1 MHKKH
6 LYIPH
11 KSACKVKYIKCNRK
25 GTVTNSKAEKK
36 RSKKGNNMQKTLKFM
51 ISIKIKFI
59 ASNSN
64 FNLSFELQN
73 SHWVN
78 FESSCDNQYP
88 INKKQNKCPLK

>member
-1 MHKKH
+1 
-6 LYIPH
+6 
-11 KSACKVKYIKCNRK
+11 
-25 GTVTNSKAEKK
+25 
-36 RSKKGNNMQKTLKFM
+36 MQKTLKFM

-59 ASNSN
+59 ALNSN

-88 INKKQNKCPLK
+88 IRKKQNKCPLK